1 MGTNVLMEFVRLYGP
16 LAGEEGPLKFIR
28 EVLGITPDPWQERV
42 IRAFGRGE
50 RRISIRSCH
59 GPGKTAL
66 AAWLIVYQLACR
78 FPQKTACTAPTGGQL
93 FDALYAE
100 VKKWVKRLPE
110 PLQALFDVKKDRIEL
125 YGAPEESFLSV
136 RTARSD
142 QPEALQGI
150 HSDEGFVLL
159 VVDEASGVPEAIFEA
174 AAGSMSGDN
183 CTTLLLSNPVRTTGF
198 FFDTHHRLADMWFT
212 AHISAFDS
220 PRVTED
226 FVEDIAARYG
236 ENSNA
241 YRIRVLGEFPAADE
255 DTVIPF
261 EWVEMASKRDVMV
274 IPSQPVVWGLDV
286 ARFGDDRTALAKRK
300 GNHIIETPKTWRGLD
315 TMQVVGRIVH
325 EWNSTYLPERPIEI
339 LVDVIG
345 YGAGVADRLRELGL
359 PARGVNVSESPA
371 MKSRYVLLRDE
382 LWFEMREWFQRR
394 DCKIPDDDDLKVEL
408 IAPRYDIVDS
418 SGRVKVEPKK
428 NTKKRL
434 PRVGSPDLADAMMLT
449 FAGSAATAVL
459 GGKSISWNQPL
470 RRNYKG
476 VV

>member
-1 MGTNVLMEFVRLYGP
+1 MGTNILMDFVRRYGP
-16 LAGEEGPLKFIR
+16 LAGEEGPYLFVT
-28 EVLGITPDPWQERV
+28 EVLGITPDEWQV
-42 IRAFGRGE
+42 GVLNAFGRGE

-110 PLQALFDVKKDRIEL
+110 PLQALFDVKRDRIEL
-125 YGAPEESFLSV
+125 FAAPEESFLSV
-136 RTARSD
+136 RTARAD

-174 AAGSMSGDN
+174 AAGSMSGHN

-198 FFDTHHRLADMWFT
+198 FFDTHHRLADMWHT
-212 AHISAFDS
+212 VHISAFDS
-220 PRVTED
+220 PRVTRD
-226 FVEDIAARYG
+226 FIDDISARYG

-261 EWVEMASKRDVMV
+261 ELVELASKRDVH
-274 IPSQPVVWGLDV
+274 PTPGAPVVWGLDV

-300 GNHIIETPKTWRGLD
+300 GNVVTELPKTWRGLD
-315 TMQVVGRIVH
+315 TMQVVGRVVH
-325 EWNSTYLPERPIEI
+325 EWNSTYLPDRPIEI

-382 LWFEMREWFQRR
+382 LWFEMREWFMRR
-394 DCKIPDDDDLKVEL
+394 DCRIPDSDDLKVEL
-408 IAPRYDIVDS
+408 IAPKYDIVDS
-418 SGRVKVEPKK
+418 SGRVKVEQKK
-428 NTKKRL
+428 LTKKRL
-434 PRVGSPDLADAMMLT
+434 PRVGSPDIADALMLT
-449 FAGSAATAVL
+449 FAGNAATAVL
-459 GGKSISWNQPL
+459 GAQVLSWNKPL
-470 RRNYKG
+470 RRDYKG
-476 VV
+476 IV